1 MFLKELLE
9 GTTVAGDYPQADI
22 CDIVY
27 DSRKARPG
35 TAFVCMKG
43 ETTDGHK
50 YAKSAYDLGCRV
62 FVAEEALSLPDDAI
76 VLMSENTRR
85 DLAQMS
91 INFFGHPA
99 DELKMIGITG
109 TKGKTSITYIL
120 RSALENCGIKTGV
133 IGTIGAF
140 YGDKKIP
147 TVNTTPESYEL
158 QKILREMADGGC
170 EAVCMEVSSIG
181 LKMSRVYG
189 VEFYAGIFT
198 NLSPDHIGGNEHK
211 TFEEYAYWKK
221 QLYVHSGFTVANR
234 DDAFFDDIAAAS
246 KGEVISYGLDEK
258 CDYYAENINPLR
270 RPGFL
275 GIEFDCKSKFDSPW
289 HAQVSMPGFFSVYN
303 VLASVALLRKMGIP
317 IEKMRE
323 AFSHVSIDGRM
334 QIVHVSDDYSVIIDY
349 AHNGLS
355 MENVIETVRDYKPNR
370 VVALFGSTGNKATIR
385 RQELGLVS
393 AKMCDFII
401 ITSDDPD
408 FEDPN
413 AIIDEIAGWVEKGG
427 GAGKYVKITD
437 RAEAIEYALDH
448 MQKGD
453 ILLLLGKGHEHF
465 MKVKGEKIYFSEL
478 DCIANY
484 MKKHGM
490 K

>member
-62 FVAEEALSLPDDAI
+62 FVAEEVLSLPDDAI

-211 TFEEYAYWKK
+211 TFEEYAYWK
-221 QLYVHSGFTVANR
+221 SSSMS
-234 DDAFFDDIAAAS
+234 IAAS
-246 KGEVISYGLDEK
+246 LSLTETMRSSTIS
-258 CDYYAENINPLR
+258 PPR
-270 RPGFL
+270 
-275 GIEFDCKSKFDSPW
+275 
-289 HAQVSMPGFFSVYN
+289 Q
-303 VLASVALLRKMGIP
+303 
-317 IEKMRE
+317 
-323 AFSHVSIDGRM
+323 
-334 QIVHVSDDYSVIIDY
+334 
-349 AHNGLS
+349 
-355 MENVIETVRDYKPNR
+355 
-370 VVALFGSTGNKATIR
+370 KAR
-385 RQELGLVS
+385 
-393 AKMCDFII
+393 
-401 ITSDDPD
+401 
-408 FEDPN
+408 
-413 AIIDEIAGWVEKGG
+413 
-427 GAGKYVKITD
+427 
-437 RAEAIEYALDH
+437 
-448 MQKGD
+448 
-453 ILLLLGKGHEHF
+453 
-465 MKVKGEKIYFSEL
+465 
-478 DCIANY
+478 
-484 MKKHGM
+484 
-490 K
+490 

>member
-1 MFLKELLE
+1 MYLKELLE
-9 GTTVAGDYPQADI
+9 GTAVTGDYPQRDI

-27 DSRKARPG
+27 DSRKAKPG

-50 YAKSAYDLGCRV
+50 YAKNAYDLGCRV
-62 FVAEEALSLPDDAI
+62 FVAETALDLPDDAI

-133 IGTIGAF
+133 IGTVGAF

-189 VEFYAGIFT
+189 IEFYAGIFT
-198 NLSPDHIGGNEHK
+198 NLSPDHIGGKEHK

-234 DDAFFDDIAAAS
+234 DDAFLT
-246 KGEVISYGLDEK
+246 IS
-258 CDYYAENINPLR
+258 P
-270 RPGFL
+270 P
-275 GIEFDCKSKFDSPW
+275 
-289 HAQVSMPGFFSVYN
+289 
-303 VLASVALLRKMGIP
+303 
-317 IEKMRE
+317 
-323 AFSHVSIDGRM
+323 
-334 QIVHVSDDYSVIIDY
+334 
-349 AHNGLS
+349 
-355 MENVIETVRDYKPNR
+355 
-370 VVALFGSTGNKATIR
+370 
-385 RQELGLVS
+385 RQ
-393 AKMCDFII
+393 
-401 ITSDDPD
+401 
-408 FEDPN
+408 
-413 AIIDEIAGWVEKGG
+413 
-427 GAGKYVKITD
+427 
-437 RAEAIEYALDH
+437 RAR
-448 MQKGD
+448 
-453 ILLLLGKGHEHF
+453 
-465 MKVKGEKIYFSEL
+465 
-478 DCIANY
+478 
-484 MKKHGM
+484 
-490 K
+490 

>member
-1 MFLKELLE
+1 MLLKTLLE
-9 GTTVAGDYPQADI
+9 GTVTTGEYPECDI

-27 DSRKARPG
+27 DSRKARED
-35 TAFVCMKG
+35 TVFVCIKG

-62 FVAEEALSLPDDAI
+62 FLAQSKLDLPEDATVI
-76 VLMSENTRR
+76 MSTDTRR

-91 INFFGHPA
+91 TNFFRHPA
-99 DELKMIGITG
+99 KELKVIGITG

-140 YGDKKIP
+140 YDDKKLP

-158 QKILREMADGGC
+158 QRILREMADGGC

-189 VEFYAGIFT
+189 IEFYAGIFT

-211 TFEEYAYWKK
+211 SFEEYAYWKK
-221 QLYVHSGFTVANR
+221 QLYAHSEFTVANR
-234 DDAFFDDIAAAS
+234 DDAFFDDISASS

-258 CDYYAENINPLR
+258 CDYYAENVNPLR
-270 RPGFL
+270 RSGFL
-275 GIEFDCKSKFDSPW
+275 GIEFDCCKKNGEKW

-303 VLASVALLRKMGIP
+303 VLAAVAVLEKMGVP
-317 IEKMRE
+317 TAKMQE
-323 AFSHVSIDGRM
+323 AFMRVSIDGRM
-334 QIVHVSDDYSVIIDY
+334 QIVPVSGDYSVIIDY

-355 MENVIETVRDYKPNR
+355 MENVIETVRAYEPNR
-370 VVALFGSTGNKATIR
+370 VVALFGSTGGKATIR
-385 RQELGLVS
+385 RRELGLVS
-393 AKMCDFII
+393 AKMCDSII
-401 ITSDDPD
+401 ITSDDPEY
-408 FEDPN
+408 EDPD
-413 AIIDEIAGWVEKGG
+413 AIIDEIADWIEQGG

-437 RAEAIEYALDH
+437 RAEAINYALDH

-453 ILLLLGKGHEHF
+453 ILLLLGKGHEHY
-465 MKVKGEKIYFSEL
+465 MKIKGEKVPFSEIE
-478 DCIANY
+478 CIERYIKTHSNN
-484 MKKHGM
+484 
-490 K
+490 

>member
-1 MFLKELLE
+1 
-9 GTTVAGDYPQADI
+9 
-22 CDIVY
+22 
-27 DSRKARPG
+27 
-35 TAFVCMKG
+35 
-43 ETTDGHK
+43 
-50 YAKSAYDLGCRV
+50 
-62 FVAEEALSLPDDAI
+62 
-76 VLMSENTRR
+76 
-85 DLAQMS
+85 
-91 INFFGHPA
+91 
-99 DELKMIGITG
+99 
-109 TKGKTSITYIL
+109 
-120 RSALENCGIKTGV
+120 
-133 IGTIGAF
+133 
-140 YGDKKIP
+140 
-147 TVNTTPESYEL
+147 
-158 QKILREMADGGC
+158 MADGGC

-189 VEFYAGIFT
+189 IEFYVGIFT
-198 NLSPDHIGGNEHK
+198 NLSPDHIGGKEHK

-275 GIEFDCKSKFDSPW
+275 GIEFDCKSKFDAPW

-303 VLASVALLRKMGIP
+303 VLASVALLRKMGVP
-317 IEKMRE
+317 VEKMRE
-323 AFSHVSIDGRM
+323 AFAHVSIEGRM
-334 QIVHVSDDYSVIIDY
+334 QLVHVSDDYSVIIDY

-370 VVALFGSTGNKATIR
+370 IVALFGSTGNKATVR

-393 AKMCDFII
+393 ARMCDFII

-408 FEDPN
+408 FEDPD

-448 MQKGD
+448 MRKGD

-465 MKVKGEKIYFSEL
+465 MKVKGEKIYFNEL
-478 DCIANY
+478 ECIESY
-484 MKKHGM
+484 KKKHGM

>member
-140 YGDKKIP
+140 YGDKKYRP
-147 TVNTTPESYEL
+147 STRPPNH
-158 QKILREMADGGC
+158 
-170 EAVCMEVSSIG
+170 
-181 LKMSRVYG
+181 MSFRK
-189 VEFYAGIFT
+189 FCARWQT
-198 NLSPDHIGGNEHK
+198 
-211 TFEEYAYWKK
+211 
-221 QLYVHSGFTVANR
+221 
-234 DDAFFDDIAAAS
+234 AAAKLS
-246 KGEVISYGLDEK
+246 
-258 CDYYAENINPLR
+258 AWRFR
-270 RPGFL
+270 R
-275 GIEFDCKSKFDSPW
+275 
-289 HAQVSMPGFFSVYN
+289 
-303 VLASVALLRKMGIP
+303 
-317 IEKMRE
+317 
-323 AFSHVSIDGRM
+323 
-334 QIVHVSDDYSVIIDY
+334 
-349 AHNGLS
+349 
-355 MENVIETVRDYKPNR
+355 
-370 VVALFGSTGNKATIR
+370 
-385 RQELGLVS
+385 
-393 AKMCDFII
+393 
-401 ITSDDPD
+401 
-408 FEDPN
+408 
-413 AIIDEIAGWVEKGG
+413 
-427 GAGKYVKITD
+427 
-437 RAEAIEYALDH
+437 
-448 MQKGD
+448 
-453 ILLLLGKGHEHF
+453 
-465 MKVKGEKIYFSEL
+465 
-478 DCIANY
+478 
-484 MKKHGM
+484 
-490 K
+490 